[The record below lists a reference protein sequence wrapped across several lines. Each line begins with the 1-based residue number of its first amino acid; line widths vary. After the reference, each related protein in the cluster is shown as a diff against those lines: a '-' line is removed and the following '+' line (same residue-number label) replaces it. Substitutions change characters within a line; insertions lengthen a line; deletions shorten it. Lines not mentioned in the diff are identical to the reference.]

1 MLKNQRVLGIV
12 ENQWDQKPINQNN
25 SDSVGVRSPFVANR
39 RILHSQHF
47 ATQRTRRSHIPWG
60 SYWKSQ
66 FWRIFCLF
74 SSLQNEPW
82 VPWIFENLAAWESLS
97 TFSEILVC
105 SKRWTCLMSFHVYI
119 YILYIYN
126 NNNTFFLYN
135 YIYSIVRGWF
145 PVIYSLDNLCRLA
158 TSTAGVAHDDHS
170 LIQRAIDLHQHDHF

>member
-1 MLKNQRVLGIV
+1 MLFDIPSGQFNSLLWKSFYDRWFTDKTWWFSIAMLKNQRVLGIV

-47 ATQRTRRSHIPWG
+47 ATQRTQRSHIPWG
-60 SYWKSQ
+60 SYWKPQ

-82 VPWIFENLAAWESLS
+82 VPWIFENLAAWESLF

-105 SKRWTCLMSFHVYI
+105 SKIWTCLMSFHVYI
-119 YILYIYN
+119 
-126 NNNTFFLYN
+126 
-135 YIYSIVRGWF
+135 
-145 PVIYSLDNLCRLA
+145 
-158 TSTAGVAHDDHS
+158 
-170 LIQRAIDLHQHDHF
+170 